1 VGGEAG
7 VQIRVSAAQLALGR
21 GDYLM
26 AVENATK
33 LVREASEQGAGI
45 VCFPEHWLLE
55 YREHGQR
62 ALEQLCDA
70 ARETRIF
77 VITGAN
83 YMPDEA
89 PKSTELRVR
98 SILIG
103 PDGNR
108 IGQQDKIHLYRSE
121 RKVAKP
127 GEVYNVFQTTLGK
140 IGILIC
146 YDAMFPEAART
157 LALKG
162 ADLIFVPSRIGAVAL
177 DPWILY
183 LRTRSLENRIPI
195 VAPNVFRP
203 PKYIGGTFIVDL
215 DAQRDSNVVLP
226 RVVASAKSGE
236 QLILA
241 DVNVELARGL
251 RKERFLDRR
260 PSAYFGH

>member
-1 VGGEAG
+1 M
-7 VQIRVSAAQLALGR
+7 QLRVSAAQVALGQR
-21 GDYLM
+21 DYGVALEK
-26 AVENATK
+26 AEK
-33 LVREASEQGAGI
+33 LVKTAGEQGARI

-62 ALEQLCDA
+62 AIDQLCDA
-70 ARETRIF
+70 AREARTF

-83 YMPDEA
+83 YMPDAA

-98 SILIG
+98 SVLIG
-103 PDGNR
+103 PDGHL
-108 IGQQDKIHLYRSE
+108 IGQQDKVHLFQSE
-121 RKVAKP
+121 KKVAKP
-127 GEVYNVFQTTLGK
+127 GEHYNVFQTTLGK

-162 ADLIFVPSRIGAVAL
+162 ADLLFVPSRIGGAAL

-183 LRTRSLENRIPI
+183 LRTRSLENRVPI
-195 VAPNVFRP
+195 IAPNVFRP
-203 PKYIGGTFIVDL
+203 PRYVGGSLIVDL
-215 DAQRDSNVVLP
+215 DRQRDTNVVLP
-226 RVVASAKSGE
+226 KVVASAKSGE
-236 QLILA
+236 RLILA

-260 PSAYFGH
+260 PTAYFGH

>member
-1 VGGEAG
+1 VGVVE
-7 VQIRVSAAQLALGR
+7 VQLRVSAAQLALGQR
-21 GDYLM
+21 DYRM
-26 AVENATK
+26 AVENAEK
-33 LVREASEQGAGI
+33 LVKTAGEQGAKI

-62 ALEQLCDA
+62 ALDQLCDA
-70 ARETRIF
+70 AREARTF

-83 YMPDEA
+83 YMPDA
-89 PKSTELRVR
+89 PPKSTELRVR
-98 SILIG
+98 SVLIG

-108 IGQQDKIHLYRSE
+108 MGQQDKVHLYQNE
-121 RKVAKP
+121 KKVAEP
-127 GEVYNVFQTTLGK
+127 GEHYDVFQTTLGK

-162 ADLIFVPSRIGAVAL
+162 ADLLFVPSRIGAAAL

-183 LRTRSLENRIPI
+183 LRTRSMENRIPI

-203 PKYIGGTFIVDL
+203 PRYIGGSVVVDL
-215 DAQRDSNVVLP
+215 DRQRDTNVVLP
-226 RVVASAKSGE
+226 KVVASAKSGE

-241 DVNVELARGL
+241 NVDVELAREL

-260 PSAYFGH
+260 PTAYFGH

>member
-1 VGGEAG
+1 M
-7 VQIRVSAAQLALGR
+7 QLRVSAGQLALGQR
-21 GDYLM
+21 DYGM
-26 AVENATK
+26 AVENVEK
-33 LVREASEQGAGI
+33 LVKSAGQQGARI

-62 ALEQLCDA
+62 ALDQLCDA
-70 ARETRIF
+70 AREARIF

-83 YMPDEA
+83 YMPDAA

-98 SILIG
+98 SVLIG
-103 PDGNR
+103 PDGHR
-108 IGQQDKIHLYRSE
+108 IGQQDKVHLYQSE
-121 RKVAKP
+121 KKVAKP
-127 GEVYNVFQTTLGK
+127 GEHYNVFQTTLGK

-162 ADLIFVPSRIGAVAL
+162 ADLLFVPSRISATAL

-195 VAPNVFRP
+195 IAPNVFRP
-203 PKYIGGTFIVDL
+203 PRYVGGSLIVDL
-215 DAQRDSNVVLP
+215 NQQTETNVVLP
-226 RVVASAKSGE
+226 KVAVSAKSGE

-241 DVNVELARGL
+241 DVDVELAREL
-251 RKERFLDRR
+251 RKVRFFDRR
-260 PSAYFGH
+260 PTAYFGH

>member
-1 VGGEAG
+1 VGEVG
-7 VQIRVSAAQLALGR
+7 VQIRVSAAQLELGR
-21 GDYLM
+21 GDYRS

-33 LVREASEQGAGI
+33 LVRKASKHGAGI

-70 ARETRIF
+70 AREAKIF
-77 VITGAN
+77 VLTGAN

-108 IGQQDKIHLYRSE
+108 IGQQDKVHLYRSE
-121 RKVAKP
+121 KKVAKP

-162 ADLIFVPSRIGAVAL
+162 AYLIFVPSRIGAAAL

-203 PKYIGGTFIVDL
+203 PRYVGGSFIVDL
-215 DAQRDSNVVLP
+215 EAQKDSNVVLP

-241 DVNVELARGL
+241 EVNVELARAL

-260 PSAYFGH
+260 PTAYFGHQ